1 MESKRL
7 PEDLDILGIRYKIEQ
22 VPCVNKFE
30 PRKGEV
36 DFLANVIRID
46 ENMPEDMKVQTLIH
60 EVLHCLCDA
69 FGLYD
74 LNENETAIQSL
85 ATGLYYIFVH
95 TGIEVTINENLKS
108 RIKAPIYIGDRKLD
122 EIYIEKEDGKNAE

>member
-7 PEDLDILGIRYKIEQ
+7 PEDLDILGLRYKIEQ

-60 EVLHCLCDA
+60 EVLHCLCDTL
-69 FGLYD
+69 GLYD

-85 ATGLYYIFVH
+85 AAGLYYVFVH
-95 TGIEVTINENLKS
+95 NGPGHTINRSPESYIEVPVYVGEKLLMTIPYRTE
-108 RIKAPIYIGDRKLD
+108 PQG
-122 EIYIEKEDGKNAE
+122 

>member
-1 MESKRL
+1 MENKSI
-7 PEDLDILGIRYKIEQ
+7 PNELDILGLRYKIEQ

-36 DFLANVIRID
+36 DFLTNVIRID

-74 LNENETAIQSL
+74 LNENENAIQSL
-85 ATGLYYIFVH
+85 ATGLYCVFARKEIF
-95 TGIEVTINENLKS
+95 
-108 RIKAPIYIGDRKLD
+108 D
-122 EIYIEKEDGKNAE
+122 